1 MLSPSNPE
9 VLVFELNSDG
19 RIARVDVFMPDAGGL
34 KPSRRYARIMFAFL
48 PGIPGADDLRT
59 LARRVDT
66 ARHHGVPNGCVLE
79 LDLQVVPQETG
90 GFDPFAMIASG
101 GKPLLLREAVA
112 AIHRA
117 AEDPRVAGLIARVQI
132 PAAAAGPVQELREA
146 ITAFSDVKPSLAW
159 AETYPGTLSYYLASA
174 FREVWMQPSGTVG
187 LVGFATNAL
196 FLRDALDKAGIE
208 AQFIARGEYK
218 SAANLFTQDRYTDA
232 HREADSRLIE
242 SLHTQVW
249 KAVADSRH
257 LEPAEVDTLADKAP
271 LLRDDAVTGRLID
284 RIGFRDEAYAR
295 IGELVGAPDI
305 SPETGDADS
314 DDAPPRLY
322 LSRYARAT
330 ASRPTPSM
338 PPIPGRK
345 TKPTIAVVTLHGPI
359 VSGRG
364 GPQLLPIGNSSAG
377 GDTIAAALREAA
389 ADDAVSAIVLRVDSP
404 GGSVTGSETIWR
416 EVNRVRDRGKPVVA
430 SMGAVA
436 ASGGYYVSMSADAI
450 VANAGTITGSIGVV
464 TGKLVA
470 RELKDRLGVGSDSVR
485 TNANADAW
493 SINKPFTDEQHAHV
507 EAEADLFY
515 TDFIE
520 RVAQGRKM
528 TVEAVDAIA
537 RGRVWTG
544 ADALERGLVDELGG
558 LRTAI
563 TRAKVLAGLEPDA
576 DVRIAG
582 YPGSSLMDLLRPKA
596 SSQPAAASL
605 PDAVGA
611 LLGRSVAGV
620 LSQAERSLT
629 GVSALWLGDYRF

>member
-1 MLSPSNPE
+1 
-9 VLVFELNSDG
+9 
-19 RIARVDVFMPDAGGL
+19 
-34 KPSRRYARIMFAFL
+34 MFDFL

-79 LDLQVVPQETG
+79 LDLQVVPHETG

-117 AEDPRVAGLIARVQI
+117 AKDSRVAGLIARVQI

-257 LEPAEVDTLADKAP
+257 LDSAEVDTLADKAP

-295 IGELVGAPDI
+295 IGELVGAPGI
-305 SPETGDADS
+305 SPETEDADS

-330 ASRPTPSM
+330 ASKPTPSM

-345 TKPTIAVVTLHGPI
+345 TKPTIAVVTVHGPI

-377 GDTIAAALREAA
+377 GDTIAAALRDAA

-528 TVEAVDAIA
+528 TVEDVDAIA

-563 TRAKVLAGLEPDA
+563 TRAKVLAGLEPDT

>member
-1 MLSPSNPE
+1 
-9 VLVFELNSDG
+9 
-19 RIARVDVFMPDAGGL
+19 
-34 KPSRRYARIMFAFL
+34 MFAFL

-79 LDLQVVPQETG
+79 LDLQAVPNETG

-101 GKPLLLREAVA
+101 GRPLLLREAVA

-117 AEDPRVAGLIARVQI
+117 TEDPRVAGLIARVQI

-146 ITAFSDVKPSLAW
+146 ITAFSDEKPTLAW

-232 HREADSRLIE
+232 HREADGRLIE

-249 KAVADSRH
+249 KAVASSRH
-257 LEPAEVDTLADKAP
+257 LEPGEVDTLADKAP
-271 LLRDDAVTGRLID
+271 LLRDDAVTGRLVD

-295 IGELVGAPDI
+295 IGELAGAKRI
-305 SPETGDADS
+305 SPETDDADS

-364 GPQLLPIGNSSAG
+364 GPQLLPVGNSSAG

-389 ADDAVSAIVLRVDSP
+389 ADDSVSAIVLRVDSP

-416 EVNRVRDRGKPVVA
+416 EVNRVREGGKPVVA

-485 TNANADAW
+485 TNPNADAW
-493 SINKPFTDEQHAHV
+493 SINQPFTDAQHAHV

-515 TDFIE
+515 TDFVE

-544 ADALERGLVDELGG
+544 ADALEHGLVDELGG

-563 TRAKVLAGLEPDA
+563 ARAKVLAGLEPDA
-576 DVRIAG
+576 DARLVG
-582 YPGSSLMDLLRPKA
+582 YPGSSLMDLLRPKP
-596 SSQPAAASL
+596 SSQPAAASVS
-605 PDAVGA
+605 DALGA

-629 GVSALWLGDYRF
+629 GASALWLGDYRF

>member
-1 MLSPSNPE
+1 ML
-9 VLVFELNSDG
+9 
-19 RIARVDVFMPDAGGL
+19 
-34 KPSRRYARIMFAFL
+34 AFL
-48 PGIPGADDLRT
+48 PDIPGTDDLRS
-59 LARRVDT
+59 LARRVDA
-66 ARHHGVPNGCVLE
+66 ARHRGVPNGCVLE
-79 LDLQVVPQETG
+79 LDLLSAPQETG
-90 GFDPFAMIASG
+90 GFDPFAMIASRG
-101 GKPLLLREAVA
+101 RPLVLREAVT

-117 AEDPRVAGLIARVQI
+117 AKDPRVAGLIARVQL
-132 PAAAAGPVQELREA
+132 PAAAAGPVQELRAA
-146 ITAFSDVKPSLAW
+146 IAAFSDVKPSLAW

-218 SAANLFTQDRYTDA
+218 SAANLFTQDSYTDA

-242 SLHTQVW
+242 SLHSQVVQ
-249 KAVADSRH
+249 AVAESRH
-257 LEPAEVDTLADKAP
+257 LESSEIDALADKAP
-271 LLRDDAVTGRLID
+271 LLRDDAVTGRLVD

-295 IGELVGAPDI
+295 IGELVGAPGI

-314 DDAPPRLY
+314 GDAPPRLY

-330 ASRPTPSM
+330 APRPSLPV
-338 PPIPGRK
+338 PAIPGRK
-345 TKPTIAVVTLHGPI
+345 GKPTIAIVTLHGPI

-364 GPQLLPIGNSSAG
+364 GPQVLPLGTSSAG
-377 GDTIAAALREAA
+377 ADTIAAGLREAA
-389 ADDAVSAIVLRVDSP
+389 ADDAVGAIVLRVDSP

-416 EVNRVRDRGKPVVA
+416 EVNRVREAGKKPVVA

-436 ASGGYYVSMSADAI
+436 ASGGYYASMSADTI
-450 VANAGTITGSIGVV
+450 VANPGTITGSIGVV

-470 RELKDRLGVGSDSVR
+470 RELKDRLGVGSGSVR
-485 TNANADAW
+485 TNPNADAW
-493 SINKPFTDEQHAHV
+493 SINQPFTDEQHAHV

-515 TDFIE
+515 TDFVE
-520 RVAQGRKM
+520 RVAKGRKL
-528 TVEAVDAIA
+528 TVHAVEGIA

-563 TRAKVLAGLEPDA
+563 TRAKLLAGLEPDD
-576 DVRIAG
+576 DVRLVG
-582 YPGSSLMDLLRPKA
+582 YPGSSLLDFLRPKP

-605 PDAVGA
+605 PEALAA
-611 LLGRSVAGV
+611 LLGRSLVGV
-620 LSQAERSLT
+620 LTQAERSLT
-629 GVSALWLGDYRF
+629 GVSALWLGDHRF